1 MNAEELLDQLPAL
14 QQLLYRLVCC
24 QVITDN
30 CPCNDSLI
38 RLSFFFFF
46 FPFLYG
52 VVICLTFCSLKDLPA
67 TTISYNM
74 PWPWYETQNREK
86 KRQNSCFITY
96 YMYSC
101 NIYTRWFW

>member
-46 FPFLYG
+46 FSF
-52 VVICLTFCSLKDLPA
+52 SLWCRNLFNILQPEGSA
-67 TTISYNM
+67 CYN
-74 PWPWYETQNREK
+74 YLIQYALALVRNTK
-86 KRQNSCFITY
+86 
-96 YMYSC
+96 
-101 NIYTRWFW
+101 